1 MLNIN
6 GWSLFKSIS
15 FLLVCSSKRT
25 QGRLIGKLGLHQINS
40 SNSDNCVRVPKLQFI
55 LFWPWCLY
63 CLIMSLFPHKSPNVC
78 MLIFPKYTLSPEFLS
93 FFNFISFK
101 FLAEN
106 QYIQGPFSVSRKFIV
121 LGDLVIQWQWHQYV
135 PCGSLSSM
143 RKKPEVVV
151 VKARLE
157 SLGVLV
163 KERDP
168 YLILWTFLFF
178 LVTFYS
184 IPSQMFI
191 TKSIG
196 KDRETV

>member
-1 MLNIN
+1 
-6 GWSLFKSIS
+6 
-15 FLLVCSSKRT
+15 
-25 QGRLIGKLGLHQINS
+25 
-40 SNSDNCVRVPKLQFI
+40 
-55 LFWPWCLY
+55 
-63 CLIMSLFPHKSPNVC
+63 
-78 MLIFPKYTLSPEFLS
+78 
-93 FFNFISFK
+93 
-101 FLAEN
+101 
-106 QYIQGPFSVSRKFIV
+106 
-121 LGDLVIQWQWHQYV
+121 
-135 PCGSLSSM
+135 M